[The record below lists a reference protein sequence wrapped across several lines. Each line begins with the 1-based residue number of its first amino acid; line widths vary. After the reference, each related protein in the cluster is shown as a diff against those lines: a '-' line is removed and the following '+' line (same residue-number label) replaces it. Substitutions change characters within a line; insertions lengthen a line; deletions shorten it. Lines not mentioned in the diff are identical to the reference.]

1 MPRRGRGASS
11 RRSLLGAALAVLS
24 AAPACDEGGGGGS
37 PTTPAP
43 AAAAG
48 IARIEVVSEPAANDT
63 YLAGEEIVFGV
74 WLTSGLPVE
83 AVGPAFLTFDLG
95 LARQPAELARTD
107 GERLEFRYRIRRGD
121 YDGDGVSVPE
131 GELAFSPG
139 GGLSVGGV
147 PLDPRVPEI
156 PGEGAHRVYARFS
169 PGESVVFDD
178 GLELLPDPPEGTPVA
193 GCAAVEDAAPIV
205 EAVLDGTPGRAAT
218 LFAAALGSGRCAEL
232 PAGEAAIF
240 LSAWIREY
248 RGRIYDLVLAYGP
261 GDSARGRTSENW
273 WTLGDYLAPTPGA
286 ASGSR
291 SPAQYIGP
299 PRSAGKP

>member
-1 MPRRGRGASS
+1 MPRRRLDASS
-11 RRSLLGAALAVLS
+11 FRPLPGIALAVLS
-24 AAPACDEGGGGGS
+24 VATACDDAGGAGG
-37 PTTPAP
+37 PTMPGPAP
-43 AAAAG
+43 AAG

-63 YLAGEEIVFGV
+63 YLAGEEVVFGV
-74 WLTSGLPVE
+74 WLTSGLAVE
-83 AVGPAFLTFDLG
+83 AVGAAFLTFELG

-131 GELAFSPG
+131 GEIAFSPG

-156 PGEGAHRVYARFS
+156 PPEAAHRVFAHFV

-178 GLELLPDPPEGTPVA
+178 RIEILADPPEGIPVA
-193 GCAAVEDAAPIV
+193 GCAAVEDAASIV
-205 EAVLDGTPGRAAT
+205 EAVLDGDPVRAAT
-218 LFAAALGSGRCAEL
+218 LFATARQSGRCAEL
-232 PAGEAAIF
+232 PVGEAAIF
-240 LSAWIREY
+240 LSAGIREY

-261 GDSARGRTSENW
+261 GDSVRGLASANW
-273 WTLGDYLAPTPGA
+273 WTLGDYLASVPGA
-286 ASGSR
+286 SSR
-291 SPAQYIGP
+291 ALSPAQYIGP

>member
-1 MPRRGRGASS
+1 MPRRGPGASFP
-11 RRSLLGAALAVLS
+11 RLLLGVAPAVLS
-24 AAPACDEGGGGGS
+24 VAPGCGEGGGAGG
-37 PTTPAP
+37 PTTPEPAP
-43 AAAAG
+43 AAG
-48 IARIEVVSEPAANDT
+48 IARIEVVSEPAAKDT

-74 WLTSGLPVE
+74 WLTSGRAVE
-83 AVGPAFLTFDLG
+83 AVGAAFLTFELG

-156 PGEGAHRVYARFS
+156 PREAGHRVFARFA
-169 PGESVVFDD
+169 PGDAVVFDD
-178 GLELLPDPPEGTPVA
+178 DPEFIAEPPEGTPVA

-205 EAVLDGTPGRAAT
+205 EAVLDGDPGRAAT
-218 LFAAALGSGRCAEL
+218 LFAAAWQSGRCAEL
-232 PAGEAAIF
+232 PVGEPAIF
-240 LSAWIREY
+240 LSAGIREY
-248 RGRIYDLVLAYGP
+248 RGRPYVLVLAYGP
-261 GDSARGRTSENW
+261 GDSVRGRASANW
-273 WTLGDYLAPTPGA
+273 WTLAGYLAPAPGA
-286 ASGSR
+286 SSGAR